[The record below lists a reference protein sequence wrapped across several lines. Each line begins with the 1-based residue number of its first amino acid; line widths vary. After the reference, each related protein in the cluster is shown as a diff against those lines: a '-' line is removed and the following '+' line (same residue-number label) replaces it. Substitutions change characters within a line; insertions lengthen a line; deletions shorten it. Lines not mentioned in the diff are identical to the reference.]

1 MTLKL
6 FYFCDSAS
14 KWHNSVI
21 TLVSQSALIYHTRVN
36 IFIMFLIF
44 HLSSRQILIP
54 ACVPQTG
61 LSCLPPSNPDCHPE
75 SSKKYTL
82 PGKQYKLAHRFGFV
96 FFFPHQTAWFQNAQ
110 KVRAKANSLSVPPTT
125 DMHIHELLNPGNQK
139 RERGQPSIASHHIHM
154 YMCMYTY
161 IYIYGERERVHIAN
175 TRCTVRS
182 ALGKV
187 CTLLWIQ
194 TFVYQGSKPVLCCSR
209 CKAIM
214 KRPICI
220 SPHLRCT
227 VCGTPAL

>member
-1 MTLKL
+1 
-6 FYFCDSAS
+6 
-14 KWHNSVI
+14 
-21 TLVSQSALIYHTRVN
+21 
-36 IFIMFLIF
+36 MFLIF

-161 IYIYGERERVHIAN
+161 IYIYGERESTIGFPRWY
-175 TRCTVRS
+175 R
-182 ALGKV
+182 GKEPASQ
-187 CTLLWIQ
+187 CRRGRRLIQ
-194 TFVYQGSKPVLCCSR
+194 SQGQEGPLEQGLATHSSVLAWR
-209 CKAIM
+209 
-214 KRPICI
+214 I
-220 SPHLRCT
+220 SWTEETGRLQST
-227 VCGTPAL
+227 G